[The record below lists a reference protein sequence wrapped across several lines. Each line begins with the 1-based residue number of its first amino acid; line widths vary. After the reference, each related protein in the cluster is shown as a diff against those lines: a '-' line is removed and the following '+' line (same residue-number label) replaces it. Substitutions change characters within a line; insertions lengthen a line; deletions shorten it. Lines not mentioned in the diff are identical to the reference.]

1 MKVGK
6 TLSYGNGRLDDDKAL
21 ADLRFEVKYM
31 FSSGAFIYLFIFVQ
45 WITTYVE
52 VYVLFWHF
60 YIFIYYFIVSRN
72 FYGSLGFMQMMQ
84 IGDYL
89 DVAIL

>member
-6 TLSYGNGRLDDDKAL
+6 TLSYGTGRLDDGKAL
-21 ADLRFEVKYM
+21 ADLGFEVNNY
-31 FSSGAFIYLFIFVQ
+31 SSCIYACISQILLLTLFF
-45 WITTYVE
+45 
-52 VYVLFWHF
+52 
-60 YIFIYYFIVSRN
+60 N
-72 FYGSLGFMQMMQ
+72 AQ

>member
-1 MKVGK
+1 MLFKKVGK

-45 WITTYVE
+45 
-52 VYVLFWHF
+52 
-60 YIFIYYFIVSRN
+60 
-72 FYGSLGFMQMMQ
+72 
-84 IGDYL
+84 
-89 DVAIL
+89 

>member
-6 TLSYGNGRLDDDKAL
+6 TLSYGNGRLDDGKAL
-21 ADLRFEVKYM
+21 AELGFEVQINK
-31 FSSGAFIYLFIFVQ
+31 FFLCLCLI
-45 WITTYVE
+45 ITN
-52 VYVLFWHF
+52 
-60 YIFIYYFIVSRN
+60 YIANLVRN
-72 FYGSLGFMQMMQ
+72 VQ